1 MPPEPETSDSDGGP
15 RPANNTSMR
24 ESSFVKIA
32 KALADPTRH
41 KMLREIR
48 AAGTLTCSCICER
61 FPLKQ
66 PTISH
71 HVKTLEG
78 AGLISIEKQ
87 GQFHRLT
94 VNEDVVREFVAE
106 LGEGATVARK
116 GKTRPVRAADAG

>member
-1 MPPEPETSDSDGGP
+1 
-15 RPANNTSMR
+15 MR
-24 ESSFVKIA
+24 ETSFVKIA

-48 AAGTLTCSCICER
+48 AAGALTCSCICDR

-71 HVKTLEG
+71 HVKTLEA

-94 VNEDVVREFVAE
+94 VNEGVLNEFVEE
-106 LGEGATVARK
+106 LGGGAK
-116 GKTRPVRAADAG
+116 PVRKAAAKGRASRVAAVTDT